1 MTNEAIYYRISK
13 QIPDIVRVELLT
25 DNVIYKAVA
34 AARDVH
40 MAILLVV
47 YNNHIHPEG
56 ERIDINNPCIACLAN
71 ILEIFRNL
79 EPYLILLE
87 KESKLLQ

>member
-1 MTNEAIYYRISK
+1 MTNDRIYYATAK
-13 QIPDIVRVELLT
+13 KIPAIVRVELLT

-47 YNNHIHPEG
+47 YNNHVHPEG
-56 ERIDINNPCIACLAN
+56 EKIDINNPCIACLAN
-71 ILEIFRNL
+71 ILEIFQSL
-79 EPYLILLE
+79 EPYLIMLE
-87 KESKLLQ
+87 KENKLLV